1 MTQQEPTTENAQKN
15 TSRRWQGDRQTFGRG
30 LLTAAEPHY
39 VVITGTNIRSTLP
52 GADFTPKVYDSEAIA
67 FAAIDAENERQKYR
81 KRIGITAKAPRST
94 ISVAEYDRK
103 YSAYRHAP
111 KE

>member
-1 MTQQEPTTENAQKN
+1 MGTQEQTTENKQEN
-15 TSRRWQGDRQTFGRG
+15 MSRRWHADRRSLGRD
-30 LLTAAEPHY
+30 LRTADDPHY

-52 GADFTPKVYDSEAIA
+52 GKDFTPKVYDFEAIA
-67 FAAIDAENERQKYR
+67 FAAIDAENERLNR
-81 KRIGITAKAPRST
+81 KWITEITPRSP

-103 YSAYRHAP
+103 YSAYLNTP